1 MKTRQFTP
9 LWGNNAAAC
18 PLKVFHILW
27 EKFYIF
33 GFSSLFNL
41 IKTTITMAK
50 RFVTASSLVFLLA
63 AFQPAKSQRAKQASD
78 TAKATLK
85 FLDNIEVNAGSEYVE
100 TASFK
105 PKAEKQAA
113 GPMAES
119 NREYAS
125 INTVEMASGIQL
137 KYSILLDTEV
147 ESVQSIQLFQLIDEW
162 YGTRYLYGG
171 STKKGIDCSAFT
183 QVIYNNLFGISL
195 PRTAREQYQICKPI
209 SRTQLQQGD
218 LVFFNTRGGVS
229 HVGMYLQNNK
239 FVHASS
245 SGGVMISDLFDE
257 YWMRKFIGVRRL
269 EKKTENPLL
278 VSRF

>member
-9 LWGNNAAAC
+9 LWGNNAGAC

-33 GFSSLFNL
+33 GLSSLFNL
-41 IKTTITMAK
+41 IKTTTMAK
-50 RFVTASSLVFLLA
+50 RILTASSLVFLLA
-63 AFQPAKSQRAKQASD
+63 AFQPAKSQRAKQAPD
-78 TAKATLK
+78 TAKAQLK
-85 FLDNIEVNAGSEYVE
+85 FLDDIEVGYTEYVE
-100 TASFK
+100 TAVFK
-105 PKAEKQAA
+105 PRAEKPAA
-113 GPMAES
+113 GPMAENS
-119 NREYAS
+119 RESGNSVNA
-125 INTVEMASGIQL
+125 VERATNIQL

-147 ESVQSIQLFQLIDEW
+147 ESVQSVQLFQLIDDW
-162 YGTRYLYGG
+162 YGTRYQYGG

-183 QVIYNNLFGISL
+183 QVIYNNIFGTSL
-195 PRTAREQYQICKPI
+195 PRTAREQYQICKPV

-245 SGGVMISDLFDE
+245 SGGVMISDLFEE

-269 EKKTENPLL
+269 EKKAENPLL

>member
-9 LWGNNAAAC
+9 LWGNNTGAC

-27 EKFYIF
+27 ENFYIF
-33 GFSSLFNL
+33 GLSSLLNL
-41 IKTTITMAK
+41 IKTTTMAK

-63 AFQPAKSQRAKQASD
+63 AYQPAKSQKAKQAPD
-78 TAKATLK
+78 TAKAQLK
-85 FLDNIEVNAGSEYVE
+85 FLDNIEVGYTEYIE

-105 PKAEKQAA
+105 PKTEKPAS
-113 GPMAES
+113 GPMAETS
-119 NREYAS
+119 SAVS
-125 INTVEMASGIQL
+125 AVELATGIQL
-137 KYSILLDTEV
+137 KYSILLNTEV

-183 QVIYNNLFGISL
+183 QVIYNNIFGISL
-195 PRTAREQYQICKPI
+195 PRTAREQYEICKPI

-245 SGGVMISDLFDE
+245 SGGVMISDLFEE

-269 EKKTENPLL
+269 ERKSEIRLL

>member
-27 EKFYIF
+27 ENFYIF
-33 GFSSLFNL
+33 GLSSLFNL
-41 IKTTITMAK
+41 IKTTTMAK
-50 RFVTASSLVFLLA
+50 RILTASSLVFLLA
-63 AFQPAKSQRAKQASD
+63 AFQPVKSQRAKQAPD

-85 FLDNIEVNAGSEYVE
+85 FLDNIEVGYTEYVE
-100 TASFK
+100 TAAFK
-105 PKAEKQAA
+105 PKTEKPAS
-113 GPMAES
+113 GPMVES
-119 NREYAS
+119 NPAVNAIELAT
-125 INTVEMASGIQL
+125 NIQL
-137 KYSILLDTEV
+137 KYSIMLDTEV

-162 YGTRYLYGG
+162 YGTRYQYGG

-183 QVIYNNLFGISL
+183 QVIYNHIFGISL
-195 PRTAREQYQICKPI
+195 PRTAREQFQICKPI

-245 SGGVMISDLFDE
+245 SGGVMISDLFEE

-269 EKKTENPLL
+269 ERKTENPLL

>member
-1 MKTRQFTP
+1 M
-9 LWGNNAAAC
+9 
-18 PLKVFHILW
+18 KVFHILW

-33 GFSSLFNL
+33 GLSSLFNL
-41 IKTTITMAK
+41 IKTTTMAK
-50 RFVTASSLVFLLA
+50 RILTASSLVFLLA
-63 AFQPAKSQRAKQASD
+63 AFQPVKSQRTKPAPD
-78 TAKATLK
+78 TAKAQLK
-85 FLDNIEVNAGSEYVE
+85 FLDNIEVGYTEYVE
-100 TASFK
+100 AAVFK
-105 PKAEKQAA
+105 PKSEKPAS
-113 GPMAES
+113 GPMAEPTVTV
-119 NREYAS
+119 NA
-125 INTVEMASGIQL
+125 VEMATSLQL

-162 YGTRYLYGG
+162 YGTRYQYGG
-171 STKKGIDCSAFT
+171 STKKGVDCSAFT
-183 QVIYNNLFGISL
+183 QVIYNHLFGISL
-195 PRTAREQYQICKPI
+195 PRTAREQFQICKPI

-269 EKKTENPLL
+269 EKKTQNPLL